1 MYSYG
6 GDDGNAKQVQNKQGF
21 PENIS
26 GNGFGCGYIR
36 NQLSI
41 VHTFIFQI
49 QFSESSLRKDP
60 GFRSKNDG
68 SGVEQS

>member
-21 PENIS
+21 SENIS
-26 GNGFGCGYIR
+26 GNSFGCGYIC

-41 VHTFIFQI
+41 VRTFIFQI

-60 GFRSKNDG
+60 GFRPENDG
-68 SGVEQS
+68 SGV